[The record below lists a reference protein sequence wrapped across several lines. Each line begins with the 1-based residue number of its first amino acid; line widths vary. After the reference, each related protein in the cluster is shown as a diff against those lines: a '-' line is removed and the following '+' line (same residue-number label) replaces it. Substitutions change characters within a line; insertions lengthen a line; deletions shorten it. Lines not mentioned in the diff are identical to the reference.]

1 MTEHFELLE
10 ARKNIKQLT
19 KERDF
24 WAGVVDKALELGH
37 DDKTHLALAMLIL
50 VPEAP
55 EKPAPKSSTART
67 TVPEHLPKSSKP
79 EGAHDPATCRNSTA
93 VDDGKA
99 GVPIP
104 WVEQRREQI
113 EKPAPNIY
121 QHEFEHAKESVDN
134 FHKAWKDYHVQQAR
148 LNSGEDDNEKPAL
161 RQLELVTIT
170 ADEIKREPAPKHYKC
185 KVCSQ
190 EFDDFDT
197 YYGHTTSI
205 HNIVRLTQGDLKKG
219 DKRCTCDGT
228 GVINTPSGKK
238 PCPICN
244 KPASTSTA
252 VKKKGDGGES
262 NG

>member
-104 WVEQRREQI
+104 
-113 EKPAPNIY
+113 
-121 QHEFEHAKESVDN
+121 
-134 FHKAWKDYHVQQAR
+134 
-148 LNSGEDDNEKPAL
+148 
-161 RQLELVTIT
+161 
-170 ADEIKREPAPKHYKC
+170 
-185 KVCSQ
+185 
-190 EFDDFDT
+190 
-197 YYGHTTSI
+197 
-205 HNIVRLTQGDLKKG
+205 LKKLH
-219 DKRCTCDGT
+219 DKIVPKQGELKNWRTC
-228 GVINTPSGKK
+228 KK
-238 PCPICN
+238 RFNDDDLECKGCPEFSECY
-244 KPASTSTA
+244 KMH
-252 VKKKGDGGES
+252 G
-262 NG
+262 